1 MIYLY
6 LKTHNQTGLKYLGK
20 TVQDPHTYE
29 GSGIHWK
36 QHIKKHGN
44 DVTTEVLFQ
53 TEDKDE
59 FKGVALDYSEKWNI
73 VESKDFAN
81 MIPEEGQGGNTNEGR
96 KFSEEHKRKMSEAM
110 RGKYEGENHPL
121 YGKTHSEESKKKI
134 SDANKGEKN
143 PMYGKK
149 LSEETKKKLSE
160 AMRGKYEGENHPN
173 YGKKLSEET
182 KRKMSDA
189 QKGKPKPKITC
200 PHCGKEGGSSNM
212 KRYHFENCKH
222 I

>member
-110 RGKYEGENHPL
+110 
-121 YGKTHSEESKKKI
+121 
-134 SDANKGEKN
+134 KG
-143 PMYGKK
+143 
-149 LSEETKKKLSE
+149 
-160 AMRGKYEGENHPN
+160 
-173 YGKKLSEET
+173 
-182 KRKMSDA
+182 
-189 QKGKPKPKITC
+189 
-200 PHCGKEGGSSNM
+200 
-212 KRYHFENCKH
+212 
-222 I
+222 